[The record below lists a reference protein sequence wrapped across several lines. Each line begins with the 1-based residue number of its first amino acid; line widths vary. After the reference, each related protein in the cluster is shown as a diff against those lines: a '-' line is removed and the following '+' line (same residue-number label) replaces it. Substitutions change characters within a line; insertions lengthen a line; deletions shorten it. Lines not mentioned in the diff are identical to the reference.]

1 MLQLWFL
8 QSTRN
13 GSHATPVTVA
23 SRFHP
28 HGWWSS
34 TLSTCISV
42 GMHLH
47 LVTAPIE
54 ATRAAFFSAFC
65 LTTTAGFHQL
75 LLLSKR
81 IGCKRHACV
90 HLLRS
95 TFGSHAACL
104 GDLLSMPPVAGCH
117 LGSGTRAGRQV
128 RCAEALHTGQI
139 RGHMLAGFSLRHAGT
154 SCLACLSSGRL
165 RNQLV

>member
-13 GSHATPVTVA
+13 GSHATLVTVA

-28 HGWWSS
+28 NGWWSS
-34 TLSTCISV
+34 TRSTCISAW
-42 GMHLH
+42 MHLH

-65 LTTTAGFHQL
+65 LTTTAGFHQSV
-75 LLLSKR
+75 LLSKR
-81 IGCKRHACV
+81 IGCKRHV
-90 HLLRS
+90 FDHLLRS
-95 TFGSHAACL
+95 TFGSQDVCSGA
-104 GDLLSMPPVAGCH
+104 LLCISPVAGCH

-128 RCAEALHTGQI
+128 RCAEALHTGRI
-139 RGHMLAGFSLRHAGT
+139 RGHVLAGFSLRHAGT
-154 SCLACLSSGRL
+154 SCLACLGSGRL
-165 RNQLV
+165 RDQLV